1 MHPMNEVSTEEKIP
15 LSQTSLEFHVALV
28 AQTVKNLPAMQEIW
42 VRSVDQ
48 EDALEKGLATHS
60 SNLACRISRTE
71 DPAGLQPMGS
81 QELDTTEQLALS
93 HFGRFLRQLRFCLGN
108 YSGISSLVVV
118 KVSKA
123 DLLSRGQKEIQQIS
137 EESLNQLEWKETKL
151 AREQDHGMPRAR
163 ERSHRRQPPVSRANS
178 TRCQGTLTRRPQEK
192 RTSSLR
198 ASFFRVTLQLWKVAR
213 SLQIPKQ
220 HFRKEM
226 REGEV
231 LEETER
237 FNPIN
242 SPCYLREL
250 FNWTK
255 FEMDFVSWGLKRRP
269 NLLEIK

>member
-1 MHPMNEVSTEEKIP
+1 M
-15 LSQTSLEFHVALV
+15 
-28 AQTVKNLPAMQEIW
+28 
-42 VRSVDQ
+42 
-48 EDALEKGLATHS
+48 
-60 SNLACRISRTE
+60 
-71 DPAGLQPMGS
+71 
-81 QELDTTEQLALS
+81 
-93 HFGRFLRQLRFCLGN
+93 
-108 YSGISSLVVV
+108 VV

-255 FEMDFVSWGLKRRP
+255 FEMDLNS
-269 NLLEIK
+269 